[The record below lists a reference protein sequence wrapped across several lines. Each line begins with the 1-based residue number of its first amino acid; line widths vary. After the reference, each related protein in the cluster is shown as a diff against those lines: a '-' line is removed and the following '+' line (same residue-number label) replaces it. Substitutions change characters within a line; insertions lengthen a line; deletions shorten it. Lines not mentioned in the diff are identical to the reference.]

1 MLTCSMKSSVF
12 KTVACYFSA
21 VFSRYSSRKT
31 FFVVH
36 QVVVSCK
43 SIALYFVHV
52 TLVVRLFRLRITPE
66 TSCYLLQLTM
76 PKPLAWRLY
85 VQFSVDITWLTLIVM
100 LTANIFHIWSTLAG
114 LEEST
119 KGILGSGNEEAF
131 FKYFTRFSIICCHVI
146 IHVTALSVHCWW
158 RLCDTKIWELSI
170 SFLKFQF

>member
-1 MLTCSMKSSVF
+1 MLTCSMKSSVL

-66 TSCYLLQLTM
+66 TSCYLLQLYDAKTSCVTSVR
-76 PKPLAWRLY
+76 P
-85 VQFSVDITWLTLIVM
+85 VFSRYHMFYLNRNVNSKHTPHLVKTSWFGRINQGGFSAV
-100 LTANIFHIWSTLAG
+100 
-114 LEEST
+114 ET
-119 KGILGSGNEEAF
+119 KR
-131 FKYFTRFSIICCHVI
+131 YF
-146 IHVTALSVHCWW
+146 
-158 RLCDTKIWELSI
+158 
-170 SFLKFQF
+170 

>member
-1 MLTCSMKSSVF
+1 MLTCSMKSSVL

-66 TSCYLLQLTM
+66 TSCYLLQLYDAKTSCVTSVR
-76 PKPLAWRLY
+76 P
-85 VQFSVDITWLTLIVM
+85 VFSRYHMINLNRNVNSKHIPHLVNTSWFGRINQGDFGQWKRRS
-100 LTANIFHIWSTLAG
+100 IF
-114 LEEST
+114 
-119 KGILGSGNEEAF
+119 
-131 FKYFTRFSIICCHVI
+131 
-146 IHVTALSVHCWW
+146 
-158 RLCDTKIWELSI
+158 
-170 SFLKFQF
+170 